1 MKHPIPTLSKHYTL
15 RVPSEIRQAQMIF
28 SERSDKHLVDVIN
41 VAIGNVSLP
50 LHPKMFK
57 KLKSI
62 GINTFKDGV
71 VKYTPSNGIKNAR
84 MALLKIISADIGFK
98 LDNIYSQ
105 ITDGGSQAMELMLLG
120 VCGPNSSK
128 PLMIFEPTY
137 TNYIDF
143 CNRLSIPLISYERSI
158 NSNGNFKDLDIS
170 ILENIIQTKQPSA
183 ILIIP
188 YDNPTGLL
196 LKKKDLISI
205 AKLCVKYN
213 IWLVSDEAY
222 RGLSYKNHHDS
233 VSIWS
238 LSNKIVPD
246 IEGRRISIESSSK
259 VWNACGLRIGG
270 LVTDNKRF
278 NEKSVY
284 EYTANLSANSI
295 GQEIFGVLVK
305 ERTEELKKWMYN
317 QKEYYFKL
325 LKQLRTDL
333 LKEIPG
339 LIVSD
344 PESSIYIMIDFKN
357 IVNEKFDSKDFVQ
370 FCASKGRVEY
380 KDKLYT
386 LLLAPLQN
394 FYLKSNRGKTQLRIA
409 MVESPSHIKKIP
421 IVLKSLLFT
430 YFR

>member
-1 MKHPIPTLSKHYTL
+1 MKHQIPNLSKHYTL
-15 RVPSEIRQAQMIF
+15 RLPSEIRQAQMIF
-28 SERSDKHLVDVIN
+28 SERSDKHLVNVIN

-71 VKYTPSNGIKNAR
+71 VKYTPSKGIKSAR
-84 MALLKIISADIGFK
+84 MALLKIICADIGFK
-98 LDNIYSQ
+98 LKNVYSQ

-120 VCGPNSSK
+120 VCGPNSSR

-170 ILENIIQTKQPSA
+170 LLENIIQTKQPSA

-205 AKLCVKYN
+205 AKLCVKHN

-222 RGLSYKNHHDS
+222 RGLNYKNHHDS

-270 LVTDNKRF
+270 LVTDNKIF
-278 NEKSVY
+278 NEKSIF

-295 GQEIFGVLVK
+295 GQEIFGVLAK
-305 ERTEELKKWMYN
+305 EKTENLKKWIYD

-325 LKQLRTDL
+325 MKQLRTDL
-333 LKEIPG
+333 LREIPG

-357 IVNEKFDSKDFVQ
+357 IVNEKFDSKDFIQ

-380 KDKLYT
+380 KDKFYT
-386 LLLAPLQN
+386 LLLAP
-394 FYLKSNRGKTQLRIA
+394 FKTFI
-409 MVESPSHIKKIP
+409 
-421 IVLKSLLFT
+421 
-430 YFR
+430 

>member
-1 MKHPIPTLSKHYTL
+1 MK
-15 RVPSEIRQAQMIF
+15 
-28 SERSDKHLVDVIN
+28 N
-41 VAIGNVSLP
+41 V
-50 LHPKMFK
+50 
-57 KLKSI
+57 
-62 GINTFKDGV
+62 
-71 VKYTPSNGIKNAR
+71 
-84 MALLKIISADIGFK
+84 
-98 LDNIYSQ
+98 YSQ

-143 CNRLSIPLISYERSI
+143 CNRLSIPLISYERII

-170 ILENIIQTKQPSA
+170 VLENIIQTKQPSA

-205 AKLCVKYN
+205 AKLCVKHN

-222 RGLSYKNHHDS
+222 RGLNYKNHHDS

-238 LSNKIVPD
+238 LNNKIVPD

-270 LVTDNKRF
+270 LVTDNKIF
-278 NEKSVY
+278 NEKSIY

-295 GQEIFGVLVK
+295 GQEIFGVLAK
-305 ERTEELKKWMYN
+305 EKTENLKKWIYD

-325 LKQLRTDL
+325 MKQLRTDL

-357 IVNEKFDSKDFVQ
+357 IVNEKFDSKDFIQ

-380 KDKLYT
+380 KDKFYT

-394 FYLKSNRGKTQLRIA
+394 FYLKSNRGKNPIENSDGR
-409 MVESPSHIKKIP
+409 ESISNKKDTNGIKKAFLYVFQIMLS
-421 IVLKSLLFT
+421 I
-430 YFR
+430 